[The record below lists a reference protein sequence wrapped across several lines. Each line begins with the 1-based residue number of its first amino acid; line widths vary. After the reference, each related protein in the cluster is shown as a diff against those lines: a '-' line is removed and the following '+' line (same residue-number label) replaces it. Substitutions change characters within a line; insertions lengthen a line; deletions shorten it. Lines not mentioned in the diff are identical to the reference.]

1 MAFLGGL
8 FGSSPP
14 DPGTVA
20 NQQALYNQ
28 MAATGQQKTNMI
40 GQSGP
45 LGSFNYVADPSSP
58 SGYRL
63 VQTLSTPEQN
73 ILGLQQQG
81 QIGAGT
87 AAGDI
92 GSQLA
97 GLYGTPAALDPTAMT
112 NQMMDWQTKSIQPYW
127 DIQKS
132 NLESQLANQGLN
144 PNDPAWQ
151 NAMMA
156 FTKGIGQAQN
166 QFFAQAEP
174 LAFQQAIARRELPMT
189 EFQSLLGMTTP
200 QFPTMQQ
207 TPTAQIQPANY
218 TDAAY
223 RSWADQQQRNQAAW
237 SDIAKL
243 AGAVGGSIF
252 SGGMP
257 GGAGGGQFAGGWGG
271 GNPLN
276 TPLTNS
282 NMVWF

>member
-14 DPGTVA
+14 DPNQVA
-20 NQQALYNQ
+20 ANQALYNQ
-28 MAATGQQKTNMI
+28 AAAVQQQKTNMI
-40 GQSGP
+40 GQQTPYGN
-45 LGSFNYVADPSSP
+45 LTYVADPSAP
-58 SGYRL
+58 GGYRA
-63 VQTLSTPEQN
+63 VQTLSAPEQN

-151 NAMMA
+151 NSMMA

-174 LAFQQAIARRELPMT
+174 MAFQQAIARRELPMT

-200 QFPTMQQ
+200 QMPNLIN
-207 TPTAQIQPANY
+207 TPTAQVQPPNY
-218 TDAAY
+218 AGAAY
-223 RSWADQQQRNQAAW
+223 QSWADQQARNQAAM

-243 AGAVGGSIF
+243 AGVGGT
-252 SGGMP
+252 
-257 GGAGGGQFAGGWGG
+257 FAGGWGG
-271 GNPLN
+271 LFN
-276 TPLTNS
+276 TPLTNP
-282 NMVWF
+282 NMTWG

>member
-8 FGSSPP
+8 FGASPP
-14 DPGTVA
+14 DPMQVA
-20 NQQALYNQ
+20 
-28 MAATGQQKTNMI
+28 GQQQNMNINAAAAQQKGNMI
-40 GQSGP
+40 GQTGP

-58 SGYRL
+58 GGYRL
-63 VQTLSTPEQN
+63 VQTLSAPEQS

-97 GLYGTPAALDPTAMT
+97 GLYGTPAQLDPTAMT
-112 NQMMDWQTKSIQPYW
+112 NKMMGWQTASIQPYW

-174 LAFQQAIARRELPMT
+174 LAFQQAVTQRELPMQ

-200 QFPTMQQ
+200 QMPTMQQ
-207 TPTAQIQPANY
+207 TPQAQIQPANY
-218 TDAAY
+218 TGAALQA
-223 RSWADQQQRNQAAW
+223 WQDQQQRNQAAW

-243 AGAVGGSIF
+243 AGAVT
-252 SGGMP
+252 
-257 GGAGGGQFAGGWGG
+257 GGGWISS
-271 GNPLN
+271 NPLN
-276 TPLTNS
+276 TPLTNP
-282 NMVWF
+282 NMSWT